1 MAGPKVSF
9 TWRSHYSC
17 VVCACLHSLCI
28 SNTTVHY
35 YYRYFP
41 HTVSKSVQLY
51 PPTSITTRTIREQ
64 DHDSYNNNSNRYVPS
79 DVIGD
84 MFQAT
89 ERKYNRTTAVTDKQ
103 LSTTNPLQFELKR
116 MESEL

>member
-1 MAGPKVSF
+1 M
-9 TWRSHYSC
+9 
-17 VVCACLHSLCI
+17 
-28 SNTTVHY
+28 
-35 YYRYFP
+35 
-41 HTVSKSVQLY
+41 
-51 PPTSITTRTIREQ
+51 
-64 DHDSYNNNSNRYVPS
+64 
-79 DVIGD
+79 IGD